1 MDSEDKYSSLPNEDH
16 PSNGKDDPKPDQWGF
31 SKFGASES
39 PREEVRS
46 NAPAV
51 PASMMPNKRR
61 KPVERKLN
69 LSELVKVMYR
79 GRWIV
84 LTAFVIAFT
93 YTVYSTYSK
102 PYIYGSS
109 ARMFI
114 DRPKG
119 GSEVAQIVGGP
130 TSEDHSMANE
140 MLFFKSHIVGS
151 HVARLLHKY
160 AEGNLQEIDSLFTDA
175 FHSAKDVPPDPRQLA
190 VIRMVDNPK
199 LKAVPGIPDT
209 VTLEERASQA
219 VNIAAE
225 ASNDYLDVSSEAYTP
240 LDAAFLC
247 NLYIACFV
255 KDDRVRVREN
265 SDDLKNYLFA
275 QKERS
280 FDTLRRVENDV
291 RNYLG
296 VTNGMSVEDLAKS
309 ITDQYEEMSKKRQ
322 LIEVDLGLREKMYA
336 DYTANLDTVQKN
348 YYDNLT
354 LEPYVNM
361 LQKEVTDEQFDL
373 ESMEMANN
381 LMDPRTKKYLK
392 DEIESKKDKLETLRD
407 KLKEETE
414 KYLRSQ
420 VVVAGE
426 PQSESNGIGGVEY
439 QTQGTSVNTITSLRQ
454 DILNTKL
461 HIGEDSTLL
470 QKYDAMLA
478 ELHGQAESMPE
489 KMMQTSSLKRA
500 ESIAEKMYEQ
510 LDDRYLEAWM
520 TEESVFGNV
529 RAEDPASLNAAPI
542 RPNRQSSILTGSLFG
557 LAIGI
562 GIVVLL
568 SLMDSRV
575 RTPEEIESH
584 NIHLLATVPAI
595 NPPSQPLNVPAALTQ
610 NIEGD
615 LPNPAA
621 KYIPHRASHLDPRSS
636 VAETF
641 RSLRTTILFAGLDKD
656 IRVLALSSSAPQ
668 EGKSTTSSNLAIVM
682 AQMGKKTLLVDADL
696 RRPVQ
701 HSVFSIPREP
711 GLTNLLFERA
721 TFEEAIHATDVPN
734 LFVLPCGIIPPN
746 PSELIASNRMIQLVH
761 RLREEFDF
769 VLLDTPPVV
778 AVTDALLLGHL
789 ADATIIITRAGV
801 SRIDALMRAMDTVER
816 SGVNLLGVVLNDF
829 NPIGSYGS
837 YYKYYQYYQY
847 SSDVAAP
854 EKWWDLRRFI
864 PKQKTEA

>member
-1 MDSEDKYSSLPNEDH
+1 MEPEDNYSSPSEDQ
-16 PSNGKDDPKPDQWGF
+16 PSGGKDDPKPNQWGF

-39 PREEVRS
+39 PREEARAS
-46 NAPAV
+46 APAV
-51 PASMMPNKRR
+51 TPAMMPKRR

-69 LSELVKVMYR
+69 FSELIKVMYR
-79 GRWIV
+79 GRWVV

-119 GSEVAQIVGGP
+119 GSEVAQIIGGP

-151 HVARLLHKY
+151 HVGRLLHQY

-199 LKAVPGIPDT
+199 LKPIAGIPDT
-209 VTLEERASQA
+209 ATLEERASQA

-280 FDTLRRVENDV
+280 FDTLRKVESDV

-322 LIEVDLGLREKMYA
+322 LVEVDLGLREKMYG

-392 DEIESKKDKLETLRD
+392 DEIDTKKDKLETLRD

-414 KYLRSQ
+414 KYLHSQ

-426 PQSESNGIGGVEY
+426 PQSETNGTGNVEY
-439 QTQGTSVNTITSLRQ
+439 STQGTSINTITSLRQ

-470 QKYDAMLA
+470 QKYDTMITKLRA
-478 ELHGQAESMPE
+478 EAESMPD
-489 KMMQTSSLKRA
+489 KMMETSSRKRA
-500 ESIAEKMYEQ
+500 QAIAEKMYEQ

-529 RAEDPASLNAAPI
+529 RAEDPASLNATPI

-568 SLMDSRV
+568 SLLDSRV

-595 NPPSQPLNVPAALTQ
+595 NPPSQPLNVPAELTQ
-610 NIEGD
+610 SMNGN

-701 HSVFSIPREP
+701 HSVFGIPREP

-829 NPIGSYGS
+829 NPVGSYGS

-847 SSDVAAP
+847 SANIPLP
-854 EKWWDLRRFI
+854 EKWWDVRRFL
-864 PKQKTEA
+864 PKQKTDA

>member
-1 MDSEDKYSSLPNEDH
+1 
-16 PSNGKDDPKPDQWGF
+16 
-31 SKFGASES
+31 
-39 PREEVRS
+39 
-46 NAPAV
+46 
-51 PASMMPNKRR
+51 
-61 KPVERKLN
+61 
-69 LSELVKVMYR
+69 
-79 GRWIV
+79 
-84 LTAFVIAFT
+84 
-93 YTVYSTYSK
+93 
-102 PYIYGSS
+102 
-109 ARMFI
+109 
-114 DRPKG
+114 
-119 GSEVAQIVGGP
+119 
-130 TSEDHSMANE
+130 
-140 MLFFKSHIVGS
+140 
-151 HVARLLHKY
+151 
-160 AEGNLQEIDSLFTDA
+160 
-175 FHSAKDVPPDPRQLA
+175 
-190 VIRMVDNPK
+190 
-199 LKAVPGIPDT
+199 
-209 VTLEERASQA
+209 
-219 VNIAAE
+219 
-225 ASNDYLDVSSEAYTP
+225 
-240 LDAAFLC
+240 
-247 NLYIACFV
+247 
-255 KDDRVRVREN
+255 
-265 SDDLKNYLFA
+265 
-275 QKERS
+275 
-280 FDTLRRVENDV
+280 
-291 RNYLG
+291 
-296 VTNGMSVEDLAKS
+296 
-309 ITDQYEEMSKKRQ
+309 
-322 LIEVDLGLREKMYA
+322 
-336 DYTANLDTVQKN
+336 
-348 YYDNLT
+348 
-354 LEPYVNM
+354 
-361 LQKEVTDEQFDL
+361 
-373 ESMEMANN
+373 
-381 LMDPRTKKYLK
+381 
-392 DEIESKKDKLETLRD
+392 
-407 KLKEETE
+407 
-414 KYLRSQ
+414 
-420 VVVAGE
+420 
-426 PQSESNGIGGVEY
+426 
-439 QTQGTSVNTITSLRQ
+439 
-454 DILNTKL
+454 
-461 HIGEDSTLL
+461 
-470 QKYDAMLA
+470 
-478 ELHGQAESMPE
+478 
-489 KMMQTSSLKRA
+489 
-500 ESIAEKMYEQ
+500 MYEQ

-847 SSDVAAP
+847 SANTPDL
-854 EKWWDLRRFI
+854 EKWWDIRRFI
-864 PKQKTEA
+864 PKQKTEV